1 MFGLGPTEI
10 ILILAIILLLFGA
23 SKVPELARSLGGA
36 MGEFKKAKIEV
47 EKELQT
53 GENLAMGT
61 EESEATRLRKAA
73 KDLGIETDGM
83 RDEDLKML
91 IREKIASR

>member
-23 SKVPELARSLGGA
+23 SKVPELARSLGSA
-36 MGEFKKAKIEV
+36 MGEFKKAKMEV
-47 EKELQT
+47 ERELKM

-61 EESEATRLRKAA
+61 EESESARLRKAA
-73 KDLGIETDGM
+73 KDLGIDIEGM
-83 RDEDLKML
+83 SDEDIKML
-91 IREKIASR
+91 IREKLASQ